1 MVKLTDQEVIRHY
14 ELRKQTLTE
23 ELSKVEAVLSAL
35 TARGT
40 AAKANNAKASKVISK
55 VKAGPVKK
63 RKYTRRAQAAQ
74 SAPPSP
80 APKPEGGWDSK
91 IKAALNQIGS
101 GDKQEIVQF
110 LASQEPGLAPEKI
123 RKAITLRL
131 AVMLKKNKLKGEQ
144 AGDQYRYSLA

>member
-40 AAKANNAKASKVISK
+40 ASKANNAKASK

-63 RKYTRRAQAAQ
+63 RKYTRRAQVAQ

-80 APKPEGGWDSK
+80 AKAAPEGGWDSK

-101 GDKQEIVQF
+101 GDKEEIVQF
-110 LASQEPGLAPEKI
+110 LAGKEPGLAPEKI
-123 RKAITLRL
+123 RKALTLRL
-131 AVMLKKNKLKGEQ
+131 AVLLKKNKLRGEQ

>member
-40 AAKANNAKASKVISK
+40 AAKANAKASKA
-55 VKAGPVKK
+55 KAGPVKK
-63 RKYTRRAQAAQ
+63 RKYTRRAQVAQ
-74 SAPPSP
+74 SAPSSP
-80 APKPEGGWDSK
+80 AKAKPEGGWDSK
-91 IKAALNQIGS
+91 INAALSQIGS
-101 GDKQEIVQF
+101 GNKEEIVQF
-110 LASQEPGLAPEKI
+110 LAGKEPGLAPEKI

-131 AVMLKKNKLKGEQ
+131 AVLLKKNKLSGEQ